1 MLVSLK
7 KCLYSLLPQHW
18 LSRFAGVVSRCE
30 AGWLR
35 RPVIRWFIQHYG
47 VEMSLAVEPNP
58 EAYRSFNQFFIRPL
72 KPSVRPICADA
83 RAMASPADG
92 VISQMGRIHHGELLQ
107 AKGFSYSLL
116 GLLGGDAALS
126 KPFVSGEFMT
136 IYLSPKDYHR
146 VHMPLAG
153 RLERMVYVPGR
164 LFSVNAFSTT
174 NIPNL
179 FARNER
185 VVCWFS
191 TDFGPMVVV
200 LVGAMLVASIHTVW
214 QGQIAPKPSGEIVT
228 LPYAERN
235 IQLAKGA
242 ELGHFELGSTVII
255 LFPKDVIRWQADL
268 HNGSKVIVG
277 QEIAIA
283 EQPLNANHRNEF
295 G

>member
-1 MLVSLK
+1 MQVSLK

-18 LSRFAGVVSRCE
+18 LSRFAGIVSRCE

-35 RPVIRWFIQHYG
+35 RPVIRWFIKKYS
-47 VEMSLAVEPNP
+47 VDMSLAVEPNP
-58 EAYRSFNQFFIRPL
+58 EAYRSFNQFFIRAL
-72 KPSVRPICADA
+72 KPSVRPICADP
-83 RAMASPADG
+83 RAIACPADG
-92 VISQMGRIHHGELLQ
+92 VISQMGPIRHGELLQ
-107 AKGFSYSLL
+107 AKGFSYSLF
-116 GLLGGDAALS
+116 GLLGGDAAQA
-126 KPFVSGEFMT
+126 KPFLGGQFMT

-146 VHMPLAG
+146 VHMPFAG

-164 LFSVNAFSTT
+164 LFSVNAFSTN

-191 TDFGPMVVV
+191 TDFGPMVVI

-214 QGQIAPKPSGEIVT
+214 QGQVAPKPPGEIVAT
-228 LPYAERN
+228 PYAEGN

-277 QEIAIA
+277 QEIAKA
-283 EQPLNANHRNEF
+283 EQPFDADIHISS
-295 G
+295 